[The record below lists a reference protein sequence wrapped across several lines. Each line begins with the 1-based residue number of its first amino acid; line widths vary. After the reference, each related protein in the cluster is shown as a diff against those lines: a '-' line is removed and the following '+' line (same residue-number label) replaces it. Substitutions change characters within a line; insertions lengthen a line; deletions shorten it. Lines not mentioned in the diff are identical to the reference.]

1 MSFRTNLQY
10 LRAQR
15 NMTQEQLAM
24 LLGVSRQAISKWES
38 EKAYPEMDKLLMI
51 CDLFGCTLDDL
62 VLGDVSASVNVG
74 AAARGAAEGD
84 HGSAARTVT
93 GEGAGEPAYM
103 KDADG
108 NIGESARSGGDGI
121 NGPSSANALPGE
133 TLRGTSSSRP
143 GTLAN
148 VAALP
153 QDLTGYDEHRC
164 RFALLIAGGVA
175 AIIAGAG
182 IGNLFDSDNSILGVT
197 PLNDFLTFLGIC
209 VGVIIG
215 LAMLIPGG
223 MSHTDFKRRHPYVED
238 FYTEEDRSRE
248 LRLLVIGIV
257 GGIAAILIG
266 IAVMV
271 YADDVLGVS
280 DGWPAA
286 IMLLLLCAPAVFGFI
301 YCGMRYSLLNINDYN
316 KAAET
321 DRKEHAGEQDF
332 YAKLTG
338 AVCGIIMLIA
348 TVTGLCLL
356 FLNPAALRGDWSAVG
371 SSAADGAMFWLPW
384 PIGGVLCGVAAVV
397 IQLVKDY
404 RERK

>member
-238 FYTEEDRSRE
+238 FYAARCRPRHRSCRGPANHSRVGSFCRSR
-248 LRLLVIGIV
+248 
-257 GGIAAILIG
+257 
-266 IAVMV
+266 
-271 YADDVLGVS
+271 
-280 DGWPAA
+280 
-286 IMLLLLCAPAVFGFI
+286 
-301 YCGMRYSLLNINDYN
+301 
-316 KAAET
+316 KT
-321 DRKEHAGEQDF
+321 
-332 YAKLTG
+332 
-338 AVCGIIMLIA
+338 
-348 TVTGLCLL
+348 
-356 FLNPAALRGDWSAVG
+356 
-371 SSAADGAMFWLPW
+371 SAATSRTAMESTPSEALPVRDVVVATRKV
-384 PIGGVLCGVAAVV
+384 PMIEAVLPK
-397 IQLVKDY
+397 IS
-404 RERK
+404 

>member
-1 MSFRTNLQY
+1 MSFRANLQY

-15 NMTQEQLAM
+15 NMPQEQLAM

-133 TLRGTSSSRP
+133 MLHGTSSSRP

-223 MSHTDFKRRHPYVED
+223 MSHTDFKAASLCRGFLCCEMSPSAQSCRGPANHSRVGS
-238 FYTEEDRSRE
+238 FCRSR
-248 LRLLVIGIV
+248 
-257 GGIAAILIG
+257 
-266 IAVMV
+266 
-271 YADDVLGVS
+271 
-280 DGWPAA
+280 
-286 IMLLLLCAPAVFGFI
+286 
-301 YCGMRYSLLNINDYN
+301 
-316 KAAET
+316 KT
-321 DRKEHAGEQDF
+321 
-332 YAKLTG
+332 
-338 AVCGIIMLIA
+338 
-348 TVTGLCLL
+348 
-356 FLNPAALRGDWSAVG
+356 
-371 SSAADGAMFWLPW
+371 SAATSRTAMESTPSEALPVRDVVVATRKV
-384 PIGGVLCGVAAVV
+384 PMIEAVLPK
-397 IQLVKDY
+397 IS
-404 RERK
+404 

>member
-1 MSFRTNLQY
+1 MSFRANLQY

-15 NMTQEQLAM
+15 NMPQEQLAM

-238 FYTEEDRSRE
+238 FYAARCRPRHRSCRGPANHSRVGSFCRSR
-248 LRLLVIGIV
+248 
-257 GGIAAILIG
+257 
-266 IAVMV
+266 
-271 YADDVLGVS
+271 
-280 DGWPAA
+280 
-286 IMLLLLCAPAVFGFI
+286 
-301 YCGMRYSLLNINDYN
+301 
-316 KAAET
+316 KT
-321 DRKEHAGEQDF
+321 
-332 YAKLTG
+332 
-338 AVCGIIMLIA
+338 
-348 TVTGLCLL
+348 
-356 FLNPAALRGDWSAVG
+356 
-371 SSAADGAMFWLPW
+371 SAATSRTAMESTPSEALPVRDVVVATRKV
-384 PIGGVLCGVAAVV
+384 PMIEAVLPK
-397 IQLVKDY
+397 IS
-404 RERK
+404 

>member
-1 MSFRTNLQY
+1 
-10 LRAQR
+10 
-15 NMTQEQLAM
+15 M

-133 TLRGTSSSRP
+133 MLHGTSSSRP

-182 IGNLFDSDNSILGVT
+182 IGNLFASDNSILGV
-197 PLNDFLTFLGIC
+197 
-209 VGVIIG
+209 
-215 LAMLIPGG
+215 AMLIPGG

-238 FYTEEDRSRE
+238 FYAARCRPRHRVAEGRQITPASGPFAGAGRRVPRRAGRRWRARRARRCRS
-248 LRLLVIGIV
+248 GTWW
-257 GGIAAILIG
+257 
-266 IAVMV
+266 
-271 YADDVLGVS
+271 
-280 DGWPAA
+280 WPPGR
-286 IMLLLLCAPAVFGFI
+286 C
-301 YCGMRYSLLNINDYN
+301 R
-316 KAAET
+316 
-321 DRKEHAGEQDF
+321 
-332 YAKLTG
+332 
-338 AVCGIIMLIA
+338 
-348 TVTGLCLL
+348 
-356 FLNPAALRGDWSAVG
+356 
-371 SSAADGAMFWLPW
+371 
-384 PIGGVLCGVAAVV
+384 
-397 IQLVKDY
+397 
-404 RERK
+404 

>member
-38 EKAYPEMDKLLMI
+38 EKAYPEMDKLLMV

-62 VLGDVSASVNVG
+62 VLGDVSVSVNVG

-108 NIGESARSGGDGI
+108 NIGESARSGGNGI
-121 NGPSSANALPGE
+121 DGPSSANALPGE

-238 FYTEEDRSRE
+238 FYAARCRPRHRSCRGPANHSRVGSFCRSR
-248 LRLLVIGIV
+248 
-257 GGIAAILIG
+257 
-266 IAVMV
+266 
-271 YADDVLGVS
+271 
-280 DGWPAA
+280 
-286 IMLLLLCAPAVFGFI
+286 
-301 YCGMRYSLLNINDYN
+301 
-316 KAAET
+316 KT
-321 DRKEHAGEQDF
+321 
-332 YAKLTG
+332 
-338 AVCGIIMLIA
+338 
-348 TVTGLCLL
+348 
-356 FLNPAALRGDWSAVG
+356 
-371 SSAADGAMFWLPW
+371 SAATSRTAMDSTPNEALPVRDVVVATRKV
-384 PIGGVLCGVAAVV
+384 PMIEAVLPK
-397 IQLVKDY
+397 IS
-404 RERK
+404 

>member
-1 MSFRTNLQY
+1 MSFRANLQY

-15 NMTQEQLAM
+15 NMPQEQLAM

-51 CDLFGCTLDDL
+51 CDLFGCTLGDL

-238 FYTEEDRSRE
+238 FYAARCRPRHRSCRGPANHSRVGSFCRSR
-248 LRLLVIGIV
+248 
-257 GGIAAILIG
+257 
-266 IAVMV
+266 
-271 YADDVLGVS
+271 
-280 DGWPAA
+280 
-286 IMLLLLCAPAVFGFI
+286 
-301 YCGMRYSLLNINDYN
+301 
-316 KAAET
+316 KT
-321 DRKEHAGEQDF
+321 
-332 YAKLTG
+332 
-338 AVCGIIMLIA
+338 
-348 TVTGLCLL
+348 
-356 FLNPAALRGDWSAVG
+356 
-371 SSAADGAMFWLPW
+371 SAATSRTAMESTPSEALPVRDVVVATRKV
-384 PIGGVLCGVAAVV
+384 PMIEAVLPK
-397 IQLVKDY
+397 IS
-404 RERK
+404 

>member
-1 MSFRTNLQY
+1 MSFRANLQY

-15 NMTQEQLAM
+15 NMPQEQLAM

-133 TLRGTSSSRP
+133 MLHGTSSSRP

-238 FYTEEDRSRE
+238 FLCCEMSPSAQSCRGPANHSRVGSFCRSR
-248 LRLLVIGIV
+248 
-257 GGIAAILIG
+257 
-266 IAVMV
+266 
-271 YADDVLGVS
+271 
-280 DGWPAA
+280 
-286 IMLLLLCAPAVFGFI
+286 
-301 YCGMRYSLLNINDYN
+301 
-316 KAAET
+316 KT
-321 DRKEHAGEQDF
+321 
-332 YAKLTG
+332 
-338 AVCGIIMLIA
+338 
-348 TVTGLCLL
+348 
-356 FLNPAALRGDWSAVG
+356 
-371 SSAADGAMFWLPW
+371 SAATSRTAMESTPSEALPVRDVVVATRKV
-384 PIGGVLCGVAAVV
+384 PMIEAVLPK
-397 IQLVKDY
+397 IS
-404 RERK
+404 

>member
-38 EKAYPEMDKLLMI
+38 EKAYPEMDKLLMV

-62 VLGDVSASVNVG
+62 VLGDVSVSVNVG

-108 NIGESARSGGDGI
+108 NIGESARSGGNGI
-121 NGPSSANALPGE
+121 DGPSSANALPGE

-238 FYTEEDRSRE
+238 VYAARCRPRHRSCRGPANHSRVGSFCRSR
-248 LRLLVIGIV
+248 
-257 GGIAAILIG
+257 
-266 IAVMV
+266 
-271 YADDVLGVS
+271 
-280 DGWPAA
+280 
-286 IMLLLLCAPAVFGFI
+286 
-301 YCGMRYSLLNINDYN
+301 
-316 KAAET
+316 KT
-321 DRKEHAGEQDF
+321 
-332 YAKLTG
+332 
-338 AVCGIIMLIA
+338 
-348 TVTGLCLL
+348 
-356 FLNPAALRGDWSAVG
+356 
-371 SSAADGAMFWLPW
+371 SAATSRTAMESTPSEALPVRDVVVATRKV
-384 PIGGVLCGVAAVV
+384 PMIEAVLPK
-397 IQLVKDY
+397 IS
-404 RERK
+404 

>member
-1 MSFRTNLQY
+1 MSFRANLQY

-15 NMTQEQLAM
+15 NMPQEQLAM

-133 TLRGTSSSRP
+133 MLHGTSSSRP

-286 IMLLLLCAPAVFGFI
+286 IMLLLCAPAVFGFI

-348 TVTGLCLL
+348 TATGLCLL

>member
-1 MSFRTNLQY
+1 MSFRANLQY

-62 VLGDVSASVNVG
+62 VLGGVSASVNVG

-108 NIGESARSGGDGI
+108 SIGESARSGGDGI

-133 TLRGTSSSRP
+133 MLHGTSSSRP

-153 QDLTGYDEHRC
+153 QDLTGYDEHRR

-175 AIIAGAG
+175 VIIAGAG

-197 PLNDFLTFLGIC
+197 PLNDFLTFLCIC

-238 FYTEEDRSRE
+238 FYAARCRPRHRSCRGPANHSRVGSFCRSR
-248 LRLLVIGIV
+248 
-257 GGIAAILIG
+257 
-266 IAVMV
+266 
-271 YADDVLGVS
+271 
-280 DGWPAA
+280 
-286 IMLLLLCAPAVFGFI
+286 
-301 YCGMRYSLLNINDYN
+301 
-316 KAAET
+316 KT
-321 DRKEHAGEQDF
+321 
-332 YAKLTG
+332 
-338 AVCGIIMLIA
+338 
-348 TVTGLCLL
+348 
-356 FLNPAALRGDWSAVG
+356 
-371 SSAADGAMFWLPW
+371 SAATSRTAMESTPSEALPVRDVVVATRKV
-384 PIGGVLCGVAAVV
+384 PMIEAVLPK
-397 IQLVKDY
+397 IS
-404 RERK
+404 